1 MTGTAI
7 DRLQDEF
14 TGELVPPSDPEY
26 DSLRRVFNGMIDRRP
41 AVVARCGRPADVSVA
56 VNHARDHGMPISVHG
71 GGHGVSG
78 HAVCDEGVMIDLRPM
93 KKIDIDADRRI
104 ARAQGGLTWGD
115 FDAATQEHGL
125 AVTGGRMSTTGVAG
139 FTLGS
144 GSGWLERK
152 LGLAADNLVS
162 AQVVLADGS
171 VVTASEH
178 ENPDL
183 FWGLRGG
190 GGNFGVVTEFEFRLH
205 PVGPILLGGMLA
217 HPGERAPE
225 VLRFFRDFMAEAP
238 DEVGA
243 AAALITA
250 PNAPFVP
257 EPARGKPAVGII
269 ACYVGEPQEGERAL
283 APLRAFGPPV
293 VDLVQPMPYT
303 AVQRLIDPNAPAGM
317 QNYWGGDFLSELS
330 DDAIAVFCSAAA
342 SVPSPLSQ
350 ILIIPGGGQLA
361 RVSENAMA
369 IGQRHAPWNTHLIGM
384 WSDPAETKRNVDW
397 VRELRAGSAPY
408 TTGRAFLNFLG
419 EEGDLRVRRAL
430 GDDKYERLQRI
441 KDRYDP
447 ENVFRLNQ
455 NIAPSH
461 SANGTWRSPERL
473 RR

>member
-1 MTGTAI
+1 MTGTATH
-7 DRLQDEF
+7 RLQDEF
-14 TGELVPPSDPEY
+14 TGELVRPSEPEY

-41 AVVARCGRPADVSVA
+41 AVIARCGGPADVGVA
-56 VNHARDHGMPISVHG
+56 VNHAREHGMPISVHG
-71 GGHGVSG
+71 GGHGVGG
-78 HAVCDEGVMIDLRPM
+78 HAVCDEGVMVDLRPM

-125 AVTGGRMSTTGVAG
+125 AVTGGRMSTTGVGG

-152 LGLAADNLVS
+152 YGLAADNLVS
-162 AQVVLADGS
+162 AQVVLGDGS

-205 PVGPILLGGMLA
+205 PVGPVLLGGMLA
-217 HPGERAPE
+217 HPGQRAPE

-283 APLRAFGPPV
+283 APLREFGPPV

-303 AVQRLIDPNAPAGM
+303 AVQRLIDPSAPAGM

-350 ILIIPGGGQLA
+350 ILIVPGGGQIA
-361 RVSENAMA
+361 RVAENAMA

-384 WSDPAETKRNVDW
+384 WSDPAETKLNVDW
-397 VRELRAGSAPY
+397 VRELRAESAPY

-455 NIAPSH
+455 NIAPSP
-461 SANGTWRSPERL
+461 SANGYWRSPERL